1 MGRRALRRD
10 TAFWFLKK
18 PSAGFRNTSAVAVK
32 NEDMNET
39 PDTQPP
45 SNQTLSTQTGDTSIW
60 RRKSTLA
67 IGGVVGVVA
76 LLAGGIGIGA
86 ALGDDDDDDRPVAAQ
101 TQTTDDSDD
110 SDDLDGA
117 SGSQTAPAGTS
128 VGAADAEA
136 LIAVLSAAR
145 GESEGTVTSLET
157 NRDGSWS
164 VDLENDRGDE
174 TTVRVDAD
182 GAASVV
188 RTEAADGDDSNDPAP
203 AGELSD
209 DNVAALVDA
218 ALGEAQGAIV
228 DVDLDDQENEAYS
241 VQVRADDGTETDID
255 LATDFS
261 VTNSEVDRD

>member
-1 MGRRALRRD
+1 M
-10 TAFWFLKK
+10 T
-18 PSAGFRNTSAVAVK
+18 VK

-39 PDTQPP
+39 PDTQTP
-45 SNQTLSTQTGDTSIW
+45 SNQPENSSIW

-67 IGGVVGVVA
+67 IGGAVGVVA

-86 ALGDDDDDDRPVAAQ
+86 ALGGDDDDDDDRPIAAQ

-110 SDDLDGA
+110 LDGA
-117 SGSQTAPAGTS
+117 SASQTAPAGNA
-128 VGAADAEA
+128 VGAADAES

-145 GESEGTVTSLET
+145 GESEGTVTSLEA

-188 RTEAADGDDSNDPAP
+188 RTEAADGDDANDPAP

-209 DNVAALVDA
+209 DNVAALVEA
-218 ALGEAQGAIV
+218 ALGEAQGVIV
-228 DVDLDDQENEAYS
+228 DIDLDDQENEAYS